1 MLLEISNL
9 SVNAGDK
16 KIIRSLDLK
25 VKLGEIHAIMGPNG
39 VGKSTLANVITGKD
53 GYQVLQGE
61 IKYNDKSIKN
71 IEINKRVC
79 SGIFM
84 SFQYPIEI
92 PGVDWSSFLK
102 TSVNTIRKENNQKE
116 VDTITFLKDLKEK
129 ASLLDIDESFLKR
142 SVNHDFSGGEKK
154 KFEILQMLILN
165 PKLAILDEIDSG
177 LDIDALKL
185 VSKNINRYH
194 NQNNSII
201 IITHYQRILEHIVP
215 DHVHIFHNGQIIK
228 SGSKELA
235 HQVELEGYNG
245 LINQP

>member
-79 SGIFM
+79 LGIFM
-84 SFQYPIEI
+84 SFQCPIEI

-177 LDIDALKL
+177 LDIDTLKL
-185 VSKNINRYH
+185 VSQNINKYH
-194 NQNNSII
+194 NRNNSII
-201 IITHYQRILEHIVP
+201 IITHYQRILDHIVP
-215 DHVHIFHNGQIIK
+215 DHVHIFHNGQIVK